1 MATFNY
7 LQNFQ
12 SILESKSPT
21 LPYKSSNSI
30 SYMLWNWAWCTQR
43 ATHNA
48 SHNNR
53 MRCSIST
60 SGSQLFIAVHF
71 AAIVPSLVSTVSSYY
86 SHNLYHLRPGIT
98 MDVTSSEW
106 KIKWHVIKIYLST
119 LVDLIACW
127 PIKAQLIWWLVHS
140 NFVHGH
146 NCIII
151 MQVDENFIQSTSMVS
166 GVRFIHANIQSQIFT
181 MEISK
186 SSNFCPNLKWCHKG
200 FFLVNLSL
208 IFTKITSKQCKNPS
222 EGPFCPLFGYIL
234 ASFFG
239 NLLRF
244 SIVSTLLVV

>member
-98 MDVTSSEW
+98 CMDCNGCD
-106 KIKWHVIKIYLST
+106 IKWMIDKVT
-119 LVDLIACW
+119 RN
-127 PIKAQLIWWLVHS
+127 Q
-140 NFVHGH
+140 
-146 NCIII
+146 
-151 MQVDENFIQSTSMVS
+151 
-166 GVRFIHANIQSQIFT
+166 
-181 MEISK
+181 
-186 SSNFCPNLKWCHKG
+186 
-200 FFLVNLSL
+200 NLSFNSGWFDCVL
-208 IFTKITSKQCKNPS
+208 TNQSSINLMTC
-222 EGPFCPLFGYIL
+222 PF
-234 ASFFG
+234 
-239 NLLRF
+239 
-244 SIVSTLLVV
+244 

>member
-1 MATFNY
+1 
-7 LQNFQ
+7 
-12 SILESKSPT
+12 
-21 LPYKSSNSI
+21 
-30 SYMLWNWAWCTQR
+30 
-43 ATHNA
+43 
-48 SHNNR
+48 
-53 MRCSIST
+53 
-60 SGSQLFIAVHF
+60 
-71 AAIVPSLVSTVSSYY
+71 
-86 SHNLYHLRPGIT
+86 

-106 KIKWHVIKIYLST
+106 KIKWLVIKISLST
-119 LVDLIACW
+119 LVDLIECW

-234 ASFFG
+234 ALFLKISLDFQYY
-239 NLLRF
+239 
-244 SIVSTLLVV
+244 TLLLWCKMWFLENSQKRTDFLI